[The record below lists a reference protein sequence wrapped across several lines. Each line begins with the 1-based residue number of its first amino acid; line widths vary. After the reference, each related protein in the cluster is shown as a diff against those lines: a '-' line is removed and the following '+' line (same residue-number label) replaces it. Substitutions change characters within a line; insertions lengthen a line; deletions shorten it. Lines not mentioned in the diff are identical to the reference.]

1 MQTAFLQTGKN
12 LCLSDG
18 LDLAEHA
25 LGQVLHRHAAAGRLG
40 GEVLGVYL
48 VEGGKVGN
56 VGEEAGGLD
65 HLGEA
70 HARSLKDGTYIAAA
84 LVCLCSD
91 ALSDRAGGGVYRDLA
106 GGEDEA
112 AHGVA
117 LRVGANGAGGFFGAD
132 DVHIDY
138 LTYHK

>member
-1 MQTAFLQTGKN
+1 MQTASLQTGKN

-40 GEVLGVYL
+40 GEVLGVHL

-65 HLGEA
+65 HLVEP
-70 HARSLKDGTYIAAA
+70 TPAASRMA
-84 LVCLCSD
+84 PTLRQLWSASCSD

-117 LRVGANGAGGFFGAD
+117 LRVGADGAGGFFRC
-132 DVHIDY
+132 
-138 LTYHK
+138 

>member
-1 MQTAFLQTGKN
+1 MASISQSTPLGRSFTATQLRAGLEVKYLAYTSLKAAKSEMSARKQVVLTT
-12 LCLSDG
+12 LS
-18 LDLAEHA
+18 
-25 LGQVLHRHAAAGRLG
+25 
-40 GEVLGVYL
+40 
-48 VEGGKVGN
+48 
-56 VGEEAGGLD
+56 
-65 HLGEA
+65 
-70 HARSLKDGTYIAAA
+70 KDGTHVAAA

-138 LTYHK
+138 LTCPE